1 MGNGRCVLL
10 RLAVHH
16 VRRWTGGMTTA
27 DIINR
32 IDELIAECWKAQ
44 EDLRKVLSELT
55 R

>member
-16 VRRWTGGMTTA
+16 VRRWTGPMTTA
-27 DIINR
+27 ELIDR
-32 IDELIAECWKAQ
+32 IDALIAECWKAQ
-44 EDLRKVLSELT
+44 EELRKTLSELT